1 MSRMSSEEIEI
12 RIWAFIVVILSTML
26 FVIAL
31 GVLWA
36 VAFEEQKMELAPIDS
51 IFLEI
56 LKAVAYMSIGT
67 LRMNRDTFRR
77 RAVEPRCCCG
87 AGGTYVLAALVDLV
101 AMLREPVAKGLPE
114 GVIEKHDFVVAIDD
128 R

>member
-1 MSRMSSEEIEI
+1 MARMTSEEIEI

-36 VAFEEQKMELAPIDS
+36 VAYEDQNMELAPIDG

-67 LRMNRDTFRR
+67 LGGIAGRKIGK
-77 RAVEPRCCCG
+77 VE
-87 AGGTYVLAALVDLV
+87 A
-101 AMLREPVAKGLPE
+101 EE
-114 GVIEKHDFVVAIDD
+114 EKK
-128 R
+128 

>member
-1 MSRMSSEEIEI
+1 MARMTSEEIEI

-36 VAFEEQKMELAPIDS
+36 VAFEEQKMDLAPIDS

-67 LRMNRDTFRR
+67 LGGIAGRKIGKEKDE
-77 RAVEPRCCCG
+77 EP
-87 AGGTYVLAALVDLV
+87 
-101 AMLREPVAKGLPE
+101 KQ
-114 GVIEKHDFVVAIDD
+114 
-128 R
+128 

>member
-1 MSRMSSEEIEI
+1 MSRMTSEEIEI

-36 VAFEEQKMELAPIDS
+36 VAYEEQSQELAPIDG

-67 LRMNRDTFRR
+67 L
-77 RAVEPRCCCG
+77 G
-87 AGGTYVLAALVDLV
+87 GIAGRKIGKA
-101 AMLREPVAKGLPE
+101 
-114 GVIEKHDFVVAIDD
+114 EKEEEQK
-128 R
+128 

>member
-1 MSRMSSEEIEI
+1 MNRMTSEEIEI

-26 FVIAL
+26 FIIAL

-36 VAFEEQKMELAPIDS
+36 VAFEEQAQELAPIDG

-67 LRMNRDTFRR
+67 L
-77 RAVEPRCCCG
+77 G
-87 AGGTYVLAALVDLV
+87 GIAGRKIGKAEA
-101 AMLREPVAKGLPE
+101 EQ
-114 GVIEKHDFVVAIDD
+114 EKAE
-128 R
+128 

>member
-1 MSRMSSEEIEI
+1 MSRMTSEEIEI

-26 FVIAL
+26 FLIAL

-36 VAFEEQKMELAPIDS
+36 VAYEDQNMELAPIDG

-67 LRMNRDTFRR
+67 LGGIAGRKIGK
-77 RAVEPRCCCG
+77 VE
-87 AGGTYVLAALVDLV
+87 A
-101 AMLREPVAKGLPE
+101 
-114 GVIEKHDFVVAIDD
+114 EKE
-128 R
+128 

>member
-1 MSRMSSEEIEI
+1 MSRMTSEEIEI

-36 VAFEEQKMELAPIDS
+36 VAFEEQNMELAPIDN

-67 LRMNRDTFRR
+67 LGGIAGRKIGK
-77 RAVEPRCCCG
+77 VE
-87 AGGTYVLAALVDLV
+87 A
-101 AMLREPVAKGLPE
+101 
-114 GVIEKHDFVVAIDD
+114 EKENDGQPT
-128 R
+128 

>member
-1 MSRMSSEEIEI
+1 MARMTSEEIEI

-36 VAFEEQKMELAPIDS
+36 VAFEEQGQELAPIDG

-67 LRMNRDTFRR
+67 L
-77 RAVEPRCCCG
+77 G
-87 AGGTYVLAALVDLV
+87 GIAGRKIG
-101 AMLREPVAKGLPE
+101 K
-114 GVIEKHDFVVAIDD
+114 EKDKEDGQAT
-128 R
+128 

>member
-1 MSRMSSEEIEI
+1 MARMTSEEIEI

-36 VAFEEQKMELAPIDS
+36 VAYEDQNMELAPIDG

-67 LRMNRDTFRR
+67 LGGIAGRKIGK
-77 RAVEPRCCCG
+77 VE
-87 AGGTYVLAALVDLV
+87 
-101 AMLREPVAKGLPE
+101 EEQK
-114 GVIEKHDFVVAIDD
+114 
-128 R
+128 

>member
-36 VAFEEQKMELAPIDS
+36 VAFEEQKMDLAPIDS

-67 LRMNRDTFRR
+67 L
-77 RAVEPRCCCG
+77 G
-87 AGGTYVLAALVDLV
+87 GIAGRKIG
-101 AMLREPVAKGLPE
+101 K
-114 GVIEKHDFVVAIDD
+114 EKDD
-128 R
+128 EVKE

>member
-1 MSRMSSEEIEI
+1 
-12 RIWAFIVVILSTML
+12 ML

-36 VAFEEQKMELAPIDS
+36 VAYEDQSQELAPIDG

-67 LRMNRDTFRR
+67 LGGIAGRKIGK
-77 RAVEPRCCCG
+77 VE
-87 AGGTYVLAALVDLV
+87 
-101 AMLREPVAKGLPE
+101 EE
-114 GVIEKHDFVVAIDD
+114 EKK
-128 R
+128 

>member
-1 MSRMSSEEIEI
+1 MARMTSEEIEI

-36 VAFEEQKMELAPIDS
+36 VAFEEQSAELAPIDS

-67 LRMNRDTFRR
+67 L
-77 RAVEPRCCCG
+77 G
-87 AGGTYVLAALVDLV
+87 GIAGRKIG
-101 AMLREPVAKGLPE
+101 K
-114 GVIEKHDFVVAIDD
+114 IDD
-128 R
+128 KEEEQK

>member
-1 MSRMSSEEIEI
+1 MTPEDIEI
-12 RIWAFIVVILSTML
+12 RIWAFIVVIISTML

-36 VAFEEQKMELAPIDS
+36 VAFEDQSMELAPIDG

-67 LRMNRDTFRR
+67 LGGIAGRKIGK
-77 RAVEPRCCCG
+77 VE
-87 AGGTYVLAALVDLV
+87 
-101 AMLREPVAKGLPE
+101 AKEEMKEEKPE
-114 GVIEKHDFVVAIDD
+114 DGQPT
-128 R
+128 

>member
-1 MSRMSSEEIEI
+1 MARMTSEEIEI

-26 FVIAL
+26 FIIAL

-36 VAFEEQKMELAPIDS
+36 VAFEEQNMDLAPIDN

-67 LRMNRDTFRR
+67 LGGIAGRKIGK
-77 RAVEPRCCCG
+77 VE
-87 AGGTYVLAALVDLV
+87 A
-101 AMLREPVAKGLPE
+101 EE
-114 GVIEKHDFVVAIDD
+114 EKK
-128 R
+128 